1 MNYYACSFSNPE
13 NEILKDMFM
22 ELLGTIG
29 FDSFMD
35 TDEGFEAYCQEPAL
49 DEEELNG
56 IMQMEQ
62 FANVKLLKKEL
73 IPDQDWNATWE
84 ASYEPVI
91 INEFCRIRAPF
102 HKVEGSY
109 KYDLIIEPKMSFG
122 TAHHETTSQ
131 IIELMLQSDFTGLNL
146 LDMGSG
152 TGVLAILAKKLGS
165 ATTVAIDND
174 EWAYRNALDNIRL
187 NDENDIV
194 VELGDAGSLNDR
206 QFDVILANIN
216 RNILLR
222 DMKEYVKCLVDGG
235 KIFFSGFYE
244 EDLVLITKEAERL
257 GLTYS
262 NHVTKNNWTAAV
274 FVKLFEF
281 RQYMLQ

>member
-1 MNYYACSFSNPE
+1 MNYYACSFTNPE
-13 NEILKDMFM
+13 NENLKDMFM
-22 ELLGTIG
+22 ELLGEIG

-49 DEEELNG
+49 DDDELND

-187 NDENDIV
+187 NDENDII
-194 VELGDAGSLNDR
+194 VELGDANSLNDR
-206 QFDVILANIN
+206 QFDIILANIN

-244 EDLVLITKEAERL
+244 EDLVLIAKEAERL
-257 GLTYS
+257 GLKYS

-274 FVKLFEF
+274 FVK
-281 RQYMLQ
+281 

>member
-1 MNYYACSFSNPE
+1 MNYYACSFTNPDNE
-13 NEILKDMFM
+13 NLKDMFM
-22 ELLGTIG
+22 ELLGEIG

-35 TDEGFEAYCQEPAL
+35 TDDGFDAYCQEPL
-49 DEEELNG
+49 LNEEELND
-56 IMQMEQ
+56 ILQMEQ
-62 FANVKLLKKEL
+62 FANVKLIKKEL

-131 IIELMLQSDFTGLNL
+131 IIELMLQSDFSGLNL

-187 NDENDIV
+187 NDENEII
-194 VELGDAGSLNDR
+194 VELGDASSLNDR

-244 EDLVLITKEAERL
+244 EDLVLIKKEAERL

-274 FVKLFEF
+274 FVK
-281 RQYMLQ
+281 

>member
-1 MNYYACSFSNPE
+1 MNYYACSFTNPDNE
-13 NEILKDMFM
+13 NLKDMFM
-22 ELLGTIG
+22 ELLGEIG

-35 TDEGFEAYCQEPAL
+35 TDDGFDAYCQEPL
-49 DEEELNG
+49 LNEEELND
-56 IMQMEQ
+56 ILQMEQ
-62 FANVKLLKKEL
+62 FANVKLIKKEL

-131 IIELMLQSDFTGLNL
+131 IIELMLQSDFTGQNL

-187 NDENDIV
+187 NDENEII
-194 VELGDAGSLNDR
+194 VELGDATSLNDR

-244 EDLVLITKEAERL
+244 EDLVLIKKEAERL

-274 FVKLFEF
+274 FVK
-281 RQYMLQ
+281 

>member
-13 NEILKDMFM
+13 NDTLKDMFM
-22 ELLGTIG
+22 ELLGNIG

-35 TDEGFEAYCQEPAL
+35 TDDGFEAYCQESSL
-49 DEEELNG
+49 DEKELDE
-56 IMQMEQ
+56 ILQMEQ
-62 FANVKLLKKEL
+62 FVNVRFLKKEL

-84 ASYEPVI
+84 ASYDPVI
-91 INEFCRIRAPF
+91 INNLCRIRAPF
-102 HKVEGSY
+102 HQVEGSY

-131 IIELMLQSDFTGLNL
+131 IIELMLQSDFRGLNL

-187 NDENDIV
+187 NDENEII
-194 VELGDAGSLNDR
+194 VELGDASSLNNR

-244 EDLVLITKEAERL
+244 EDLVLIRREAECL

-274 FVKLFEF
+274 FNK
-281 RQYMLQ
+281 

>member
-13 NEILKDMFM
+13 NEALKDMFM

-35 TDEGFEAYCQEPAL
+35 TDDGFEAYCQEPAL
-49 DEEELNG
+49 DEAELDE
-56 IMQMEQ
+56 IMRMEQ

-91 INEFCRIRAPF
+91 INELCRIRAPF
-102 HKVEGSY
+102 HQVEGTY
-109 KYDLIIEPKMSFG
+109 KYDLVIEPKMSFG

-131 IIELMLQSDFTGLNL
+131 IIELMLQSEFSGLNV

-187 NDENDIV
+187 NDENEIV
-194 VELGDAGSLNDR
+194 VELGDATSLNDR

-222 DMKEYVKCLVDGG
+222 DMKEYVKSLVENGR
-235 KIFFSGFYE
+235 IFFSGFYE
-244 EDLVLITKEAERL
+244 EDLVLIQNEAERL
-257 GLTYS
+257 GLKYV

-274 FVKLFEF
+274 FVK
-281 RQYMLQ
+281 

>member
-1 MNYYACSFSNPE
+1 MNYYACSFTNPE
-13 NEILKDMFM
+13 NENLKDMFM
-22 ELLGTIG
+22 ELLGEIG

-49 DEEELNG
+49 DENELND

-174 EWAYRNALDNIRL
+174 EWAYRNALDNILL
-187 NDENDIV
+187 NDENDII
-194 VELGDAGSLNDR
+194 VELGDANSLNDR
-206 QFDVILANIN
+206 QFDIILANIN

-244 EDLVLITKEAERL
+244 EDLVLIAKEAERL
-257 GLTYS
+257 GLKYS

-274 FVKLFEF
+274 FVK
-281 RQYMLQ
+281 

>member
-1 MNYYACSFSNPE
+1 MNYYACSFTNPE
-13 NEILKDMFM
+13 NENLKDMFM
-22 ELLGTIG
+22 ELLGSIG

-35 TDEGFEAYCQEPAL
+35 TDDGFEAYCQEPAL
-49 DEEELNG
+49 NEEELND

-194 VELGDAGSLNDR
+194 VELGDASSLNDR

-222 DMKEYVKCLVDGG
+222 DMKEYVKCLVNGG

-257 GLTYS
+257 GLTYF

-274 FVKLFEF
+274 FVK
-281 RQYMLQ
+281 

>member
-1 MNYYACSFSNPE
+1 MNYYACSFSNPD
-13 NEILKDMFM
+13 NEVLKDMFM

-35 TDEGFEAYCQEPAL
+35 TEDGFEAYCQESAL
-49 DEEELNG
+49 DETELDE
-56 IMQMEQ
+56 ILRMEQ
-62 FANVKLLKKEL
+62 FENVKFLKKEL

-109 KYDLIIEPKMSFG
+109 KYDLVIEPKMSFG

-131 IIELMLQSDFTGLNL
+131 IIELMLHSDFTGLNL

-194 VELGDAGSLNDR
+194 VELGDANTLNDR
-206 QFDVILANIN
+206 QFDIILANIN

-257 GLTYS
+257 GLKYS

-274 FVKLFEF
+274 FVK
-281 RQYMLQ
+281 

>member
-1 MNYYACSFSNPE
+1 MNYYACSFSNPD

-22 ELLGTIG
+22 ELLGEIG

-35 TDEGFEAYCQEPAL
+35 TDEGFDAFCQEPL
-49 DEEELNG
+49 LNDEELND

-62 FANVKLLKKEL
+62 FANVKLIKKEL

-131 IIELMLQSDFTGLNL
+131 IIELMLQSDFTGQNL

-152 TGVLAILAKKLGS
+152 TGVLAILAKKLCS

-187 NDENDIV
+187 NDENDII
-194 VELGDAGSLNDR
+194 VELGDASSLNDR

-244 EDLVLITKEAERL
+244 EDLVLIAKEAERL
-257 GLTYS
+257 GLRYS

-274 FVKLFEF
+274 FVK
-281 RQYMLQ
+281 

>member
-1 MNYYACSFSNPE
+1 MNYYACSFTNPE
-13 NEILKDMFM
+13 NENLKDMFM
-22 ELLGTIG
+22 ELLGSIG

-49 DEEELNG
+49 NEEELND

-109 KYDLIIEPKMSFG
+109 RYDLIIEPKMSFG

-131 IIELMLQSDFTGLNL
+131 IIELMLQSDFSGLNL

-187 NDENDIV
+187 NDENDII
-194 VELGDAGSLNDR
+194 VELGDASSLNDR

-222 DMKEYVKCLVDGG
+222 DMKEYVKCLVSGG

-262 NHVTKNNWTAAV
+262 NHVIKNNWAAAV
-274 FVKLFEF
+274 FVK
-281 RQYMLQ
+281 

>member
-22 ELLGTIG
+22 ELLGEIG

-35 TDEGFEAYCQEPAL
+35 TDDGFDAYCQEPL
-49 DEEELNG
+49 LNDEELND

-131 IIELMLQSDFTGLNL
+131 IIELMLQSDFTGQNL

-187 NDENDIV
+187 NDENEII
-194 VELGDAGSLNDR
+194 VELGDASSLNDR

-274 FVKLFEF
+274 FVK
-281 RQYMLQ
+281 

>member
-22 ELLGTIG
+22 ELLGEIG

-35 TDEGFEAYCQEPAL
+35 TDDGFDAYCQEPL
-49 DEEELNG
+49 LNDEELND

-62 FANVKLLKKEL
+62 FANVKLIKKEL

-131 IIELMLQSDFTGLNL
+131 IIELMLQSDFTGQNL

-187 NDENDIV
+187 NDENEII
-194 VELGDAGSLNDR
+194 VELGDASSLNDR

-274 FVKLFEF
+274 FVK
-281 RQYMLQ
+281 

>member
-187 NDENDIV
+187 NDENDII
-194 VELGDAGSLNDR
+194 VELGDATSLNDR
-206 QFDVILANIN
+206 QFNVILANIN

-274 FVKLFEF
+274 FVK
-281 RQYMLQ
+281 

>member
-35 TDEGFEAYCQEPAL
+35 TDDGLEAYCKEQDYKETEL
-49 DEEELNG
+49 DEIL
-56 IMQMEQ
+56 QMEQ
-62 FANVKLLKKEL
+62 FANVSMLKKEL

-84 ASYEPVI
+84 ASYEPVV
-91 INEFCRIRAPF
+91 INELCRIRAPF
-102 HKVEGSY
+102 HQVEGSY

-131 IIELMLQSDFTGLNL
+131 IIELMLQSDFTGLDV

-187 NDENDIV
+187 NDENEIV
-194 VELGDAGSLNDR
+194 VELGDADSLNNR
-206 QFDVILANIN
+206 QFDLILANIN

-222 DMKEYVKCLVDGG
+222 DMKEYVKCLLDGG

-244 EDLVLITKEAERL
+244 EDLKLIAKEAESL
-257 GLTYS
+257 GLKYIS
-262 NHVTKNNWTAAV
+262 HVTKNNWTAAV
-274 FVKLFEF
+274 FMK
-281 RQYMLQ
+281 

>member
-1 MNYYACSFSNPE
+1 MNYYACSFSNPDNE
-13 NEILKDMFM
+13 NLKDMFM
-22 ELLGTIG
+22 ELLGSIG

-274 FVKLFEF
+274 FVK
-281 RQYMLQ
+281 

>member
-22 ELLGTIG
+22 ELLGEIG

-35 TDEGFEAYCQEPAL
+35 TDDGFEAYCQEPL
-49 DEEELNG
+49 LNEEELND

-131 IIELMLQSDFTGLNL
+131 IIELMLQSDFTGQNL

-187 NDENDIV
+187 NDENEII
-194 VELGDAGSLNDR
+194 VELGDASSLNDR

-244 EDLVLITKEAERL
+244 EDLVLIAKEAERL

-274 FVKLFEF
+274 FVK
-281 RQYMLQ
+281 

>member
-13 NEILKDMFM
+13 NEALKDMFM

-35 TDEGFEAYCQEPAL
+35 TDDGFEAYCQEPAL
-49 DEEELNG
+49 DEAELDE
-56 IMQMEQ
+56 IMRMEQ

-91 INEFCRIRAPF
+91 INELCRIRAPF
-102 HKVEGSY
+102 HQVEGTY
-109 KYDLIIEPKMSFG
+109 KYDLVIEPKMSFG

-131 IIELMLQSDFTGLNL
+131 IIELMLQSDFSGLNV

-187 NDENDIV
+187 NDENEIV
-194 VELGDAGSLNDR
+194 VELGDATSLNDR

-222 DMKEYVKCLVDGG
+222 DMKEYVKSLVENGR
-235 KIFFSGFYE
+235 IFFSGFYE
-244 EDLVLITKEAERL
+244 EDLALIQNEAERL
-257 GLTYS
+257 GLKYV

-274 FVKLFEF
+274 FVK
-281 RQYMLQ
+281 

>member
-1 MNYYACSFSNPE
+1 MNYYAYSFTNPE
-13 NEILKDMFM
+13 NENLKDMFM
-22 ELLGTIG
+22 ELLGEIG

-35 TDEGFEAYCQEPAL
+35 TDDGFDAYCQEPL
-49 DEEELNG
+49 LNEEELND

-62 FANVKLLKKEL
+62 FAKVKLLKKEL

-131 IIELMLQSDFTGLNL
+131 IIELMLQSDFSGHNL

-187 NDENDIV
+187 NDENDIA
-194 VELGDAGSLNDR
+194 VELGDANSVNDR

-244 EDLVLITKEAERL
+244 EDLILITKEAERL
-257 GLTYS
+257 GLSYS

-274 FVKLFEF
+274 FVK
-281 RQYMLQ
+281 

>member
-1 MNYYACSFSNPE
+1 MNYYACSFTNPE
-13 NEILKDMFM
+13 NENLKDMFM
-22 ELLGTIG
+22 ELLGSIG

-49 DEEELNG
+49 NEEELND

-187 NDENDIV
+187 NDENDII
-194 VELGDAGSLNDR
+194 VELGDATSLNDR

-274 FVKLFEF
+274 FVK
-281 RQYMLQ
+281 

>member
-1 MNYYACSFSNPE
+1 MNYYACSFSNPD
-13 NEILKDMFM
+13 NEVLKDMFM

-35 TDEGFEAYCQEPAL
+35 TEDGFEAYCHESAL
-49 DEEELNG
+49 DETELDE
-56 IMQMEQ
+56 ILRMEQ
-62 FANVKLLKKEL
+62 FANVSLLKKEL

-84 ASYEPVI
+84 ASYDPVI
-91 INEFCRIRAPF
+91 INELCRIRAPF
-102 HKVEGSY
+102 HKVEGTY

-131 IIELMLQSDFTGLNL
+131 IIELMLHSDFTGLNL

-194 VELGDAGSLNDR
+194 VELGDANTLNDR
-206 QFDVILANIN
+206 QFDIILANIN

-257 GLTYS
+257 GLKYS

-274 FVKLFEF
+274 FVK
-281 RQYMLQ
+281 

>member
-1 MNYYACSFSNPE
+1 MNYYACSFTNPDNE
-13 NEILKDMFM
+13 NLKDMFM
-22 ELLGTIG
+22 ELLGEIG

-35 TDEGFEAYCQEPAL
+35 TDDGFDAYCQEPL
-49 DEEELNG
+49 LNEEELND

-62 FANVKLLKKEL
+62 FANVKLIKKEL

-131 IIELMLQSDFTGLNL
+131 IIELMLQSDFTGQNL

-187 NDENDIV
+187 NDENEII
-194 VELGDAGSLNDR
+194 VELGDASSLNDR

-244 EDLVLITKEAERL
+244 EDLVLIKKEAERL

-274 FVKLFEF
+274 FVK
-281 RQYMLQ
+281 

>member
-1 MNYYACSFSNPE
+1 MNYYACSFTNPE
-13 NEILKDMFM
+13 NENLKDMFM
-22 ELLGTIG
+22 ELLGSIG

-49 DEEELNG
+49 DENELND

-62 FANVKLLKKEL
+62 FVNVKLLKKEL

-131 IIELMLQSDFTGLNL
+131 IIELMLQSDFTGLDI

-187 NDENDIV
+187 NDENDII
-194 VELGDAGSLNDR
+194 VELGDANSLNDR
-206 QFDVILANIN
+206 QFDIILANIN

-222 DMKEYVKCLVDGG
+222 DMKEYVKSLVDGG

-244 EDLVLITKEAERL
+244 EDLVLIAKEAERL
-257 GLTYS
+257 GLKYS
-262 NHVTKNNWTAAV
+262 NHVTKNNWAAAV
-274 FVKLFEF
+274 FVK
-281 RQYMLQ
+281 

>member
-35 TDEGFEAYCQEPAL
+35 TDDGFEAYCKEQDYKETEL
-49 DEEELNG
+49 DEIL
-56 IMQMEQ
+56 QMEQ
-62 FANVKLLKKEL
+62 FANVSLLKKEL

-84 ASYEPVI
+84 ASYEPVV
-91 INEFCRIRAPF
+91 INELCRIRAPF
-102 HKVEGSY
+102 HQVEGSY

-131 IIELMLQSDFTGLNL
+131 IIELMLQSDFTGLDV

-187 NDENDIV
+187 NNENEIV
-194 VELGDAGSLNDR
+194 VELGDADSLNNR
-206 QFDVILANIN
+206 QFDLILANIN

-222 DMKEYVKCLVDGG
+222 DMKEYVKCLLDGG

-244 EDLVLITKEAERL
+244 EDLKLIAKEAESL
-257 GLTYS
+257 GLKYIS
-262 NHVTKNNWTAAV
+262 HVTKNNWTAAV
-274 FVKLFEF
+274 FMK
-281 RQYMLQ
+281 

>member
-35 TDEGFEAYCQEPAL
+35 TDDGLEAYCKEQDYKETEL
-49 DEEELNG
+49 DEIL
-56 IMQMEQ
+56 QMEQ
-62 FANVKLLKKEL
+62 FANVSLLKKEL

-84 ASYEPVI
+84 ASYEPVV
-91 INEFCRIRAPF
+91 INELCRIRAPF
-102 HKVEGSY
+102 HQVEGSY

-131 IIELMLQSDFTGLNL
+131 IIELMLQSDFTGLDV

-187 NDENDIV
+187 NDENEIV
-194 VELGDAGSLNDR
+194 VELGDADSLNNR
-206 QFDVILANIN
+206 QFDLILANIN

-222 DMKEYVKCLVDGG
+222 DMKEYVKCLLDGG

-244 EDLVLITKEAERL
+244 EDLKLIAKEAESL
-257 GLTYS
+257 GLKYIS
-262 NHVTKNNWTAAV
+262 HVTKNNWTAAV
-274 FVKLFEF
+274 FMK
-281 RQYMLQ
+281 

>member
-35 TDEGFEAYCQEPAL
+35 TDDGFEAYCKEQDYNETEL
-49 DEEELNG
+49 DEIL
-56 IMQMEQ
+56 QMEQ
-62 FANVKLLKKEL
+62 FANVSLLKKEL

-84 ASYEPVI
+84 ASYEPVV
-91 INEFCRIRAPF
+91 INELCRIRAPF
-102 HKVEGSY
+102 HQVEGSY

-131 IIELMLQSDFTGLNL
+131 IIELMLQSDFTGLDV

-165 ATTVAIDND
+165 AKTVAIDND

-187 NDENDIV
+187 NNENEIV
-194 VELGDAGSLNDR
+194 VELGDAGSLNNR
-206 QFDVILANIN
+206 QFDLILANIN

-222 DMKEYVKCLVDGG
+222 DMKEYVKCLLDGG

-244 EDLVLITKEAERL
+244 EDLKLIAKEAESL
-257 GLTYS
+257 GLKYIS
-262 NHVTKNNWTAAV
+262 HVTKNNWTAAV
-274 FVKLFEF
+274 FMK
-281 RQYMLQ
+281 

>member
-1 MNYYACSFSNPE
+1 MNYYACSFSNPD
-13 NEILKDMFM
+13 NEVLKDMFM

-35 TDEGFEAYCQEPAL
+35 TEDGFEAYCQESAL
-49 DEEELNG
+49 DETELDE
-56 IMQMEQ
+56 ILRMEQ
-62 FANVKLLKKEL
+62 FADVSLLKKEL

-84 ASYEPVI
+84 ASYDPVI
-91 INEFCRIRAPF
+91 INELCRIRAPF
-102 HKVEGSY
+102 HKVEGTY
-109 KYDLIIEPKMSFG
+109 RYDLVIEPKMSFG

-131 IIELMLQSDFTGLNL
+131 IIELMLQSEFSGLNV

-165 ATTVAIDND
+165 AMTVAIDND

-187 NDENDIV
+187 NDENEIV
-194 VELGDAGSLNDR
+194 VELGDASSLNDR

-222 DMKEYVKCLVDGG
+222 DMKEYVKSLVENGR
-235 KIFFSGFYE
+235 IFFSGFYE
-244 EDLVLITKEAERL
+244 EDLVLITKEAEHL
-257 GLTYS
+257 GLKYV

-274 FVKLFEF
+274 FVK
-281 RQYMLQ
+281 

>member
-13 NEILKDMFM
+13 NENLKDMFI
-22 ELLGTIG
+22 ELLGNIG

-35 TDEGFEAYCQEPAL
+35 TDDGFEAYCQEPVL
-49 DEEELNG
+49 DETELNEVL
-56 IMQMEQ
+56 QMEQ
-62 FANVKLLKKEL
+62 FANVKFLKKEL
-73 IPDQDWNATWE
+73 IQDQDWNATWE

-102 HKVEGSY
+102 HKVEGTY
-109 KYDLIIEPKMSFG
+109 KYDLVIEPKMSFG

-131 IIELMLQSDFTGLNL
+131 IIELMLQSDFSGLNL

-152 TGVLAILAKKLGS
+152 TGVLAIMAKKLGS

-194 VELGDAGSLNDR
+194 VELGDANSLNDR
-206 QFDVILANIN
+206 QFDIILANIN

-244 EDLVLITKEAERL
+244 EDLVLIAKEAERL
-257 GLTYS
+257 GLKYS

-274 FVKLFEF
+274 FVK
-281 RQYMLQ
+281 

>member
-1 MNYYACSFSNPE
+1 MNYYACSFTNPE
-13 NEILKDMFM
+13 NENLKDMFM
-22 ELLGTIG
+22 ELLGSIG

-49 DEEELNG
+49 NEEELND

-131 IIELMLQSDFTGLNL
+131 IIELMLQSDFSGLNL

-187 NDENDIV
+187 NDENDII
-194 VELGDAGSLNDR
+194 VELGDATSLNDR

-274 FVKLFEF
+274 FVK
-281 RQYMLQ
+281 

>member
-1 MNYYACSFSNPE
+1 MNYYACSFTNPDNE
-13 NEILKDMFM
+13 NLKDMFM
-22 ELLGTIG
+22 ELLGEIG

-35 TDEGFEAYCQEPAL
+35 TDDGFDAYCQEPL
-49 DEEELNG
+49 LNEEELND

-62 FANVKLLKKEL
+62 FTNVKLLKKEL

-131 IIELMLQSDFTGLNL
+131 IIELMLQSDFSGLNL

-187 NDENDIV
+187 NDENDII
-194 VELGDAGSLNDR
+194 VELGDANSLNDR

-244 EDLVLITKEAERL
+244 EDLVLIAKEAERL

-274 FVKLFEF
+274 FVK
-281 RQYMLQ
+281 